1 MSHAL
6 AALVGALG
14 ITPLDFLLPL
24 AMYITLRKPV
34 LWKKTVAWILLIF
47 YVIVMILGAV
57 AAIRGIVLDAS
68 KRCFH
73 RDSTFGCIIICNVA
87 KLQVDVVCMIAS
99 MVAVPDGVECTSGQA
114 RMLGVAAVQGTELDA
129 TGARSCPCLCIF

>member
-1 MSHAL
+1 MCHAS

-24 AMYITLRKPV
+24 AMYIFLRKPV
-34 LWKKTVAWILLIF
+34 LWKKILAWILLIF

-68 KRCFH
+68 KHCCKSCCMRF
-73 RDSTFGCIIICNVA
+73 STSCGPCSLRAMAYGHSSGLPLWEAPV
-87 KLQVDVVCMIAS
+87 MIAEKRKLFLFFVMIIAGVCHITS
-99 MVAVPDGVECTSGQA
+99 TACMVA
-114 RMLGVAAVQGTELDA
+114 
-129 TGARSCPCLCIF
+129 

>member
-1 MSHAL
+1 MCHAL

-57 AAIRGIVLDAS
+57 AAIRSIVLDAS
-68 KRCFH
+68 KHCFH
-73 RDSTFGCIIICNVA
+73 SDSTFGCTMIHYVVN
-87 KLQVDVVCMIAS
+87 LQEQCCTC
-99 MVAVPDGVECTSGQA
+99 DGNHGGCA
-114 RMLGVAAVQGTELDA
+114 
-129 TGARSCPCLCIF
+129 

>member
-1 MSHAL
+1 MCHTS

-24 AMYITLRKPV
+24 AMYIFLRKPV
-34 LWKKTVAWILLIF
+34 MWKKILAWILLIF

-68 KRCFH
+68 KHCCQSCCMSFSMTCGHCWHMSRRKRGLH
-73 RDSTFGCIIICNVA
+73 GVMSTT
-87 KLQVDVVCMIAS
+87 CMVS
-99 MVAVPDGVECTSGQA
+99 
-114 RMLGVAAVQGTELDA
+114 
-129 TGARSCPCLCIF
+129 

>member
-1 MSHAL
+1 MCHAL

-24 AMYITLRKPV
+24 AMYIFLRKPV
-34 LWKKTVAWILLIF
+34 LWKKIVAWILLVF

-73 RDSTFGCIIICNVA
+73 CDSTFGRIIIWDVV
-87 KLQVDVVCMIAS
+87 KLQVNVVRMIAS
-99 MVAVPDGVECTSGQA
+99 MVAVPDGVECTTSEIG
-114 RMLGVAAVQGTELDA
+114 RLG
-129 TGARSCPCLCIF
+129 

>member
-1 MSHAL
+1 MSRLSISTQPASDVCHTS

-24 AMYITLRKPV
+24 AMYIFLRKPV
-34 LWKKTVAWILLIF
+34 LWKKILAWILLIF

-68 KRCFH
+68 KHCCQSCCMRFSVSYEHCWRMSCYKH
-73 RDSTFGCIIICNVA
+73 RLHDVISTA
-87 KLQVDVVCMIAS
+87 CMVS
-99 MVAVPDGVECTSGQA
+99 QA
-114 RMLGVAAVQGTELDA
+114 WLA
-129 TGARSCPCLCIF
+129 

>member
-1 MSHAL
+1 MLCLLCQARCAVSGGLRLPQIQSDFFGHKH

-24 AMYITLRKPV
+24 AMYIFLRKPV
-34 LWKKTVAWILLIF
+34 LWKKVLAWILLVF

-68 KRCFH
+68 KKSLVQQLRLSFAVTGPHC
-73 RDSTFGCIIICNVA
+73 CEWVW
-87 KLQVDVVCMIAS
+87 CMFYIN
-99 MVAVPDGVECTSGQA
+99 M
-114 RMLGVAAVQGTELDA
+114 
-129 TGARSCPCLCIF
+129 